1 MPCAVGRR
9 KCARLRLRLPIIFE
23 GCAMGENQAL
33 EIQNTDSGGSVSYP
47 DSAPFEPI
55 WFMLGFIAGLLFISL
70 FKGRWFL

>member
-1 MPCAVGRR
+1 
-9 KCARLRLRLPIIFE
+9 
-23 GCAMGENQAL
+23 MGENQAL